1 MQLLQAICIF
11 VSIGAV
17 LATQNVIGDPGN
29 TTFTVSLVARG
40 APACITLTFNSLK
53 ACQSYFLTAH
63 YQNCSYTPQVCHR
76 FPADVCPADDLQRQ
90 DGRQLHDRRADGR
103 RVAPGAGLCVPA
115 AIGQASTFTVAAVQD
130 VSGNA
135 AGAITFEYASN
146 AQCIQAAGI
155 IQVLSGS
162 EGPCAFTTMC
172 RDGSGNPSKVL
183 VISPM
188 ANAGATNNNFDLCQ
202 ICGTPRRAVHVVHCR
217 LGQRQLQL
225 KKQ

>member
-63 YQNCSYTPQVCHR
+63 YKNCSYTPQVCTV
-76 FPADVCPADDLQRQ
+76 FQPTFVLLTVCSGKTGGNCTIDVPTADAYE
-90 DGRQLHDRRADGR
+90 
-103 RVAPGAGLCVPA
+103 PGAGLCVPA
-115 AIGQASTFTVAAVQD
+115 AIGQPSTFTVAAVQD

-135 AGAITFEYASN
+135 AGAITFEYPSN
-146 AQCIQAAGI
+146 AQCIQAATI

-172 RDGSGNPSKVL
+172 RDGSGNPSNQL
-183 VISPM
+183 VFSPM

-202 ICGTPRRAVHVVHCR
+202 ISGYLAVPFTSFTVDWGNVNCN
-217 LGQRQLQL
+217 
-225 KKQ
+225 